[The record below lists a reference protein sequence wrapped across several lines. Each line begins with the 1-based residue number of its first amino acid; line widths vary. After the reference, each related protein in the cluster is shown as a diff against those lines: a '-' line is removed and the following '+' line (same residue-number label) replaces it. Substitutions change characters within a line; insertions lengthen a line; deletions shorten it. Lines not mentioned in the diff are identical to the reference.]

1 MFFNRDKKIGNN
13 LGTLAFMLAE
23 QQMKDE
29 AVSQMELSKTEVIRF
44 KFCLSVLNLITFIW
58 WVNVLE
64 RDNNRAV
71 KIIDNIHKGFNK
83 ISRTRTGA
91 IRIGDFIAD
100 PLELVLVDKEVDK
113 EWEQSGITE
122 DTRTN
127 YTTLIGVAYN
137 IRVDDYVKALKELR
151 QIALSQSDSFS
162 LNPVAKLF
170 TRHFTGAEWG
180 NRVDLVVVL
189 SILLGGYQL
198 AIADLIRKAL

>member
-13 LGTLAFMLAE
+13 LGTLAFMLTD
-23 QQMKDE
+23 QQMKEE

-44 KFCLSVLNLITFIW
+44 KFCLSVLNLITFMW

-71 KIIDNIHKGFNK
+71 KIIDNIREGFTE
-83 ISRTRTGA
+83 ISRTRTDA

-100 PLELVLVDKEVDK
+100 PLELVLVDKEMFH
-113 EWEQSGITE
+113 SGITE
-122 DTRTN
+122 NTETD

-170 TRHFTGAEWG
+170 TRHFTGAEWE
-180 NRVDLVVVL
+180 NRVDLVIML
-189 SILLGGYQL
+189 SILLCCYQL
-198 AIADLIRKAL
+198 AIADLIKKAL